1 MRSLEL
7 ALQGAGKVL
16 FAGLLFGAGLPVVY
30 ALAMRALTVGG
41 REVTGED
48 GTVRTEYGPLGRGL
62 AAAFVLVL
70 VGGVV
75 LGLVLIVASGFGKAV
90 SFENIV
96 PTIVDKK

>member
-7 ALQGAGKVL
+7 ALQGAAKVL
-16 FAGLLFGAGLPVVY
+16 FAGLAFGAGLTVVY
-30 ALAMRALTVGG
+30 ALAMRALTVGS
-41 REVTGED
+41 RRIASSD
-48 GTVRTEYGPLGRGL
+48 GTVRVEQSLLGRVLAGL
-62 AAAFVLVL
+62 LVLVV

-75 LGLVLIVASGFGKAV
+75 LGLVLIVAGGFGKAV